1 MMKDIQYLLFDWG
14 DTLMLDDPQYTGAMC
29 DWPEVAAMPGVAA
42 LLPRLA
48 EKYRCAVLS
57 NAVES
62 DAALMMEAFARV
74 GLAECFH
81 TFLTSKELGARKPD
95 AAFFMQALQRLGTQA
110 GQAIMIG
117 NDYVKDIA
125 PAKAVG
131 LGTILITA
139 EDGDYP
145 LADVVVKDFN
155 GLLLLL
161 QASINQKAW
170 EYRADE
176 YWNRTPPADKAAA
189 LCRDPLGRFHFHRAY
204 FDNGQ
209 VSGKRIA
216 NVCGSNGRM
225 AVPLA
230 LLGAEATVFDIS
242 EEGKRYALALAEAAG
257 VSIGYVLGDFAETDL
272 SVHGNMYDIVFAEG
286 GILHYFADLPAFTSV
301 LHAITKP
308 GGRLILSDFHPFRKI
323 NPTGSSMMRVAQAE
337 GDYFDARLHSVPVAY
352 EGFFPEEERA
362 DFPQCLCRHHT
373 IGEIVNAV
381 IAARFTLEA
390 FQEHP
395 SFEDGKL
402 PGFFTI
408 LARKG

>member
-1 MMKDIQYLLFDWG
+1 MNKDIRYLLFDWG
-14 DTLMLDDPQYTGAMC
+14 DTLMRDDPQATGAMC

-42 LLPRLA
+42 FLPRLA
-48 EKYRCAVLS
+48 EKYTCVVLS

-62 DAALMMEAFARV
+62 DAVLMEKAFERV
-74 GLAECFH
+74 ELAGCFH
-81 TFLTSKELGARKPD
+81 AFLTAKELGARKPD
-95 AAFFMQALQRLGTQA
+95 TAFFTQALQMLGAKAENAVT
-110 GQAIMIG
+110 IG
-117 NDYVKDIA
+117 NDYAKDIV
-125 PAKAVG
+125 PAKAIG
-131 LGTILITA
+131 LGTILITN
-139 EDGDYP
+139 EVGEYP
-145 LADVVVKDFN
+145 LADTVVKDFN
-155 GLLLLL
+155 GLLFLL

-176 YWNRTPPADKAAA
+176 YWNRTPPADKAAS
-189 LCRDPLGRFHFHRAY
+189 LRRDPLGRFHFHRAH

-209 VSGKRIA
+209 VRGKRIA
-216 NVCGSNGRM
+216 NPCGSNGRM

-230 LLGAEATVFDIS
+230 MLGAEVTVFDIS

-272 SVHGNMYDIVFAEG
+272 TVHGNMYDIVFAEG
-286 GILHYFADLPAFTSV
+286 GILHYFADLPAFTRM

-323 NPTGSSMMRVAQAE
+323 NAAGSPMMCVPQTE
-337 GDYFDARLHSVPVAY
+337 NDYFDARIHSIPVAFQ
-352 EGFFPEEERA
+352 GAFAEEEQEN
-362 DFPQCLCRHHT
+362 FPLCLLRFYT
-373 IGEIVNAV
+373 ISDILNAV
-381 IAARFTLEA
+381 LRAGYTVET